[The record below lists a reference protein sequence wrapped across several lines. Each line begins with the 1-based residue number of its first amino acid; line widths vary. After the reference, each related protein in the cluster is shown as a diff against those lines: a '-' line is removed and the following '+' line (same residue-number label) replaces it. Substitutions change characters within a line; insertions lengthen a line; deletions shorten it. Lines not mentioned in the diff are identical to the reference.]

1 MSTHMNRGQM
11 EGVSARH
18 HTQVMTSLLL
28 RCSRK
33 ETTCLAR
40 MQGACGLRKQESA
53 DNNPANQPLREAA
66 GNEAAH
72 TGTKHARPHTQA
84 ESTRSAAMPG
94 SWWCICPPVS
104 PD

>member
-11 EGVSARH
+11 EAVSARH

-66 GNEAAH
+66 GNDARAH
-72 TGTKHARPHTQA
+72 RSKTRTTTHQT
-84 ESTRSAAMPG
+84 ESTQ
-94 SWWCICPPVS
+94 
-104 PD
+104 